1 MTRRTSSYGYED
13 SSLATLSLFFARM
26 IIKVSCSLGLIY
38 KLMKFYLA
46 LESVWKALLDII
58 PAQPHVV
65 DQNMVT

>member
-13 SSLATLSLFFARM
+13 SSFATLSLFFARM
-26 IIKVSCSLGLIY
+26 VIKDCCSLGLIY
-38 KLMKFYLA
+38 KLIKLYLA
-46 LESVWKALLDII
+46 LGSVWKSLFDII